1 MDSNP
6 QSSLILSQGVFFIMN
21 QKTILALVA
30 IIATV
35 GIVVAALSVAIPS
48 ASAVKL
54 VVREKDT
61 KSNPNSAE
69 RTSIQESDTGH
80 HQPPG

>member
-1 MDSNP
+1 
-6 QSSLILSQGVFFIMN
+6 MN
-21 QKTILALVA
+21 QKAILVFIT

-35 GIVVAALSVAIPS
+35 GIVIAASSIAIHS
-48 ASAVKL
+48 ASALKL

-61 KSNPNSAE
+61 KNNRNSAE

-80 HQPPG
+80 HQPTG

>member
-1 MDSNP
+1 
-6 QSSLILSQGVFFIMN
+6 MN

-35 GIVVAALSVAIPS
+35 GIVVAASTIATPL
-48 ASAVKL
+48 ASAVHSSI
-54 VVREKDT
+54 VMEKDT

-69 RTSIQESDTGH
+69 RTSIQESDSGHGGRPTG
-80 HQPPG
+80 

>member
-1 MDSNP
+1 
-6 QSSLILSQGVFFIMN
+6 MN
-21 QKTILALVA
+21 QKAILAFIA

-35 GIVVAALSVAIPS
+35 GTLIVASSIATPSVLAL
-48 ASAVKL
+48 KL
-54 VVREKDT
+54 VREKDT